1 MLDQLTITKTLNEMA
16 EANEARQDCHD
27 SGVSEAQCRGVETIF
42 TVGRSGDLMEGHHI
56 GGWQSLYA
64 FGVTQAPVGRLPT
77 ARRAFQFF
85 AQTRRPIPKSW
96 VSQITV
102 SVRNACPSLKY
113 CLIREDL

>member
-16 EANEARQDCHD
+16 EANQARQDCHD

-64 FGVTQAPVGRLPT
+64 FGVTQTPVGGFANSPEGIPVFRADPASNKITKL
-77 ARRAFQFF
+77 AIVGERR
-85 AQTRRPIPKSW
+85 
-96 VSQITV
+96 
-102 SVRNACPSLKY
+102 
-113 CLIREDL
+113 